1 MWIVSDAILTFFP
14 AFMLECCLCKHCHS
28 CMPHPLSCRAAQ
40 DFTDAGKKCATKGV
54 LNEEVGLQCYMDLGL
69 TLECSKI
76 WNLDGIYDSKV
87 CTTTCL
93 GELQDP
99 NNGPSPACE
108 LNDCLQCDEDKAG
121 PIFSAFGARTRR
133 RSGLLSEIIRPCQS
147 IARISVYDPCAHADC
162 CA

>member
-1 MWIVSDAILTFFP
+1 YSMETFSSRADAERVGAVLTH
-14 AFMLECCLCKHCHS
+14 EGSCGLCS
-28 CMPHPLSCRAAQ
+28 TAQDLSIYLAQ

-54 LNEEVGLQCYMDLGL
+54 LNEEAGLQCYMDLGL

-99 NNGPSPACE
+99 NNGPSPACQ

-147 IARISVYDPCAHADC
+147 I
-162 CA
+162 